1 MHSKKEINVF
11 WFKRDLR
18 LLDNEGL
25 QDAINSGLPLL
36 LLYVMEPSLEKNP
49 HYHKRHHNFI
59 TQSLLGLNK
68 ELKQFDTQVYVYKE
82 EVITVLERI
91 AASMNINTLF
101 SMQETG
107 IDATYMRD
115 KVVKKWCVSQRIIWK
130 EHINNG
136 VTRGISNRNNWRKT
150 WTNYMMQPIRSFE
163 ATPACFTPAENI
175 ELTQEILEPKKLD
188 GIQAGGTKTG
198 LAYLDSFLKQ
208 RHKKYQQSIS
218 KPEAA
223 RTHCGRVSPYIAWGN
238 LSIRY
243 VWQRAKQAKAQG
255 ASGFQLNAFT
265 SRLRWQ
271 AHFIQ
276 KFEMETR
283 IEFESVNTGFSQLK
297 KEVNTEYINAWKTG
311 TTGYPLVDASM
322 RCVVKTGYLNFRMRA
337 LVVSFFTHHLWQP
350 WQMGVVFLG
359 KQFLDFEPGIHYPQ
373 FQMQAGETGINMLR
387 IYNPTKNA
395 LEHDKE
401 GAFIRKW
408 VPELAKLP
416 TPFVLEPW
424 SMTAL
429 EQEAYGCVLGKDY
442 PNTIVATKETYKHAS
457 NILWHMK
464 RNPNVRRES
473 KRILAMH
480 TLPDR
485 ENIMD
490 R

>member
-1 MHSKKEINVF
+1 
-11 WFKRDLR
+11 
-18 LLDNEGL
+18 
-25 QDAINSGLPLL
+25 
-36 LLYVMEPSLEKNP
+36 
-49 HYHKRHHNFI
+49 
-59 TQSLLGLNK
+59 
-68 ELKQFDTQVYVYKE
+68 
-82 EVITVLERI
+82 
-91 AASMNINTLF
+91 
-101 SMQETG
+101 
-107 IDATYMRD
+107 
-115 KVVKKWCVSQRIIWK
+115 
-130 EHINNG
+130 
-136 VTRGISNRNNWRKT
+136 
-150 WTNYMMQPIRSFE
+150 MMQPIRSFE

-175 ELTQEILEPKKLD
+175 ELTQEVLVPKKLD

-283 IEFESVNTGFSQLK
+283 MEFESVNTGFRQLK

>member
-59 TQSLLGLNK
+59 TQSLLALNK

-150 WTNYMMQPIRSFE
+150 LTSYMMQPIRSFE

-175 ELTQEILEPKKLD
+175 ELTQEVLEPKKLD

-238 LSIRY
+238 LSVRY

-283 IEFESVNTGFSQLK
+283 MEFESVNTGFRQLK

-442 PNTIVATKETYKHAS
+442 PNTIVTTKETYKHAS

-464 RNPNVRRES
+464 RNHNVRRES